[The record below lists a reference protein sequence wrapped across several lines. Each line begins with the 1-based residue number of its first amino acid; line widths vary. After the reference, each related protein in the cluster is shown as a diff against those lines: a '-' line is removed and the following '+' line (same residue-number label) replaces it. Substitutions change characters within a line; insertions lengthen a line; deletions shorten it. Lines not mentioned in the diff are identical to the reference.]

1 VNKVNYNEKQQ
12 NRKLLRI
19 LWCVISFAAVIVWG
33 RVIFGFSAQNSTE
46 SGSLSERV
54 CYAIVDE
61 ITQIRQ
67 EELTETEK
75 LSLIE
80 QLDHPVRKAA
90 HMTEYAVFALLL
102 FNLLCALGMTGRKRF
117 PIVLLIVF
125 CYAAT
130 DEFHQLFVE
139 GRSGQFTDVLIDTA
153 GGLIMLLLVA
163 GVRKI
168 WRRRA

>member
-1 VNKVNYNEKQQ
+1 MEYNQKQT
-12 NRKLLRI
+12 NRKWLRI
-19 LWCVISFAAVIVWG
+19 LWCVLSFAAVIVWG
-33 RVIFGFSAQNSTE
+33 RVIFGFSAQDSTE

-54 CYAIVDE
+54 CTAIVDE

-67 EELTETEK
+67 EEISETEK
-75 LSLIE
+75 LNLIE
-80 QLDHPVRKAA
+80 QLDHPIRKAA

-102 FNLLCALGMTGRKRF
+102 FNLLCSLGVKGRKRF
-117 PIVLLIVF
+117 AIALLLVF

-153 GGLIMLLLVA
+153 GGLIMLLVVA
-163 GVRKI
+163 AVCKI